1 MAKRVER
8 LTIAT
13 RSRVPPVIARAQNPD
28 WSIRKNLLTPFVLA
42 VAVLVMGVREVLVAV
57 AQRLVLMLVGMRL
70 NAIPSLRVLML
81 MVRIVY
87 VSVGMPKRLMSV
99 HVHVLFRNVQVHADY
114 HQ

>member
-1 MAKRVER
+1 M
-8 LTIAT
+8 
-13 RSRVPPVIARAQNPD
+13 
-28 WSIRKNLLTPFVLA
+28 LA
-42 VAVLVMGVREVLVAV
+42 VAVLVMNVREVLVAV

-87 VSVGMPKRLMSV
+87 VSVGMPKWLMSV
-99 HVHVLFRNVQVHADY
+99 HVHVLLRNVQVHADY